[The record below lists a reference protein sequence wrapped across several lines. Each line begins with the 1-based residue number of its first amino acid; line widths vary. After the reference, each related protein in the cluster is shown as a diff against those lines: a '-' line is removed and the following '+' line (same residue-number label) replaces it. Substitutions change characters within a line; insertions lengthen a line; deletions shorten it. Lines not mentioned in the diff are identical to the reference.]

1 MSEKTVLPS
10 LARVVRGLVLLF
22 WGVPAL
28 LLTGLVVAG
37 GIWPTLLTG
46 LSETATAPL
55 ALRSSDA
62 VTVIAMAPSPTTSQ
76 QLPA

>member
-1 MSEKTVLPS
+1 MERAP
-10 LARVVRGLVLLF
+10 ALVLT
-22 WGVPAL
+22 A
-28 LLTGLVVAG
+28 LVVAG

-62 VTVIAMAPSPTTSQ
+62 VTVIASAAPLTSSS
-76 QLPA
+76 LPA